1 MQWKLFPLK
10 PPGLVLHGATNHR
23 ECKLLHIYTLPQ
35 QHMRDNCTRLQIA
48 PVLSCSRAKSAP
60 GCSIHLNPSEQ
71 LQKLPPAVTPI
82 TMSTCTTFICSFF
95 FWKKGGLS
103 EHQCFFDTQYFCLL
117 SAANPLIQQST
128 IMLTL
133 CTTISQFLCFSPFF
147 ISMLLLF
154 SKFGETVRKCLLSS
168 PECEG
173 PKL

>member
-10 PPGLVLHGATNHR
+10 PPGLVLHGATNHHG
-23 ECKLLHIYTLPQ
+23 CKLLHIYTLPQ

-95 FWKKGGLS
+95 FVLKKMACLS
-103 EHQCFFDTQYFCLL
+103 TNVFSILSIFVFFQLQIHLYNNQQLCWHCAPPFL
-117 SAANPLIQQST
+117 SFYAFP
-128 IMLTL
+128 
-133 CTTISQFLCFSPFF
+133 PFF
-147 ISMLLLF
+147 
-154 SKFGETVRKCLLSS
+154 EVWRDR
-168 PECEG
+168 
-173 PKL
+173 

>member
-23 ECKLLHIYTLPQ
+23 ECKLLHIHTLLAQ

-48 PVLSCSRAKSAP
+48 PVLSCSRAKSDP

-95 FWKKGGLS
+95 FLKKRWPVWAPMFFRYSVFLS
-103 EHQCFFDTQYFCLL
+103 SFSCK
-117 SAANPLIQQST
+117 ST
-128 IMLTL
+128 Y
-133 CTTISQFLCFSPFF
+133 TTINNYADTVHHHFSVFMLFPLFHFNVVAFF
-147 ISMLLLF
+147 
-154 SKFGETVRKCLLSS
+154 EVWRDR
-168 PECEG
+168 
-173 PKL
+173 